1 MRWRLDSVDDR
12 ARYLKQQAE
21 LGGTELVLSR
31 KATELVTVA
40 SRHEGKAA
48 SGPVGRSTSEASG
61 RSHGRDESAS
71 KPAKTTVKEVPQ
83 LQDTGQIPAAKRP
96 TANSPQPSAISQQ
109 PAVSSDRPAASSQQ
123 PDPSGATKPAIVPG
137 SWRKNAPPIPTEVG
151 LSFDPPRSLA
161 ELVTLDDVAAEI
173 AKCRKCG
180 LCEGRH
186 KTVPGEGDPRARF
199 VVVGEGPGV
208 TEDETGRPFVGRA
221 GELLDSIL
229 GSVDIPRKDA
239 FIINIVKCRPPD
251 NRKPLPEEMDAC
263 APYLHRQLAILRPK
277 VILAAG
283 TTAVSGLL
291 QTKKS
296 LGQLRGQVHR
306 YAGIPVIATYHPA
319 ALLRNPNWKKPTW
332 DDVRIAR
339 QLLDR

>member
-1 MRWRLDSVDDR
+1 MGDR
-12 ARYLKQQAE
+12 ERYLRQQME
-21 LGGTELVLSR
+21 LGGGELVLSR

-40 SRHEGKAA
+40 GKSA
-48 SGPVGRSTSEASG
+48 SVPVGQGASEAAPPSRG
-61 RSHGRDESAS
+61 REEGASAPV
-71 KPAKTTVKEVPQ
+71 KVTVREVPS
-83 LQDTGQIPAAKRP
+83 LQHTGEVSAVRRPRADNVPAPAEP
-96 TANSPQPSAISQQ
+96 
-109 PAVSSDRPAASSQQ
+109 PAVEAPKIA
-123 PDPSGATKPAIVPG
+123 PGA
-137 SWRKNAPPIPTEVG
+137 WRKNAPPVPGPG
-151 LSFDPPRSLA
+151 LTYDPPVALA
-161 ELVTLDDVAAEI
+161 ELATLDAVAAQI
-173 AKCRKCG
+173 ATCRKCA
-180 LCEGRH
+180 LCEKRTN
-186 KTVPGEGDPRARF
+186 TVPGEGDPQARF
-199 VVVGEGPGV
+199 VVIGEGPGA

-229 GSVDIPRKDA
+229 GSIDIPRRDA
-239 FIINIVKCRPPD
+239 YILNIVKCRPPE
-251 NRKPLPEEMDAC
+251 NRKPLPDEMDAC

-283 TTAVSGLL
+283 STAISGLL

-339 QLLDR
+339 QLLDV